1 MRKAYGAAK
10 HAICVSVSF
19 LGVLLVR
26 NNGASLVFAYC
37 RVEEMTEGSRGK
49 SQ

>member
-1 MRKAYGAAK
+1 MRKACGALK
-10 HAICVSVSF
+10 HAIRVSVSF
-19 LGVLLVR
+19 QGALLAR
-26 NNGASLVFAYC
+26 NNGASLVFACC